1 MIQKVP
7 LRGYR
12 NIFSPMLPSHDESS
26 MSTLLTSILL
36 IRYMF
41 QYALQMQRSTKRM
54 CQSEKKFWYSDG
66 THFLLLTFSVHFVV
80 QKRMLILNAT
90 SLFFYRVIWIDFTF
104 FFFQCTMSTFY
115 KNRQRFIK
123 SLTNSY
129 VIFRSFYF

>member
-12 NIFSPMLPSHDESS
+12 NIFSHIFQSHDESS
-26 MSTLLTSILL
+26 ISTLLTSILL

-80 QKRMLILNAT
+80 RKRMLILNAT
-90 SLFFYRVIWIDFTF
+90 SLFFYRVI
-104 FFFQCTMSTFY
+104 
-115 KNRQRFIK
+115 
-123 SLTNSY
+123 
-129 VIFRSFYF
+129 

>member
-7 LRGYR
+7 LRGYG
-12 NIFSPMLPSHDESS
+12 NIFSHIFQSHDESS
-26 MSTLLTSILL
+26 ISTLLTSILL

-90 SLFFYRVIWIDFTF
+90 SLFFYRLIWIDFTF
-104 FFFQCTMSTFY
+104 FFFQCTMSPFY